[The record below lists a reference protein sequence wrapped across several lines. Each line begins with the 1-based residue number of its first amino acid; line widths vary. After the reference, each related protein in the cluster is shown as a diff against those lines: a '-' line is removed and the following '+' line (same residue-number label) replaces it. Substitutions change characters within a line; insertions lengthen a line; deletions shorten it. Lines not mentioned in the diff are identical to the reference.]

1 MFRCEDVEILYHLL
15 VNMLPKIFFVLL
27 TDCNGEATLQEK
39 DIMNFTTRMLWKVCL
54 MILGSLH
61 HIYDLF
67 MHSTRSSLIS
77 YSLNK
82 SFTKQHKFWKS
93 KEA

>member
-1 MFRCEDVEILYHLL
+1 
-15 VNMLPKIFFVLL
+15 MLPKKFFLLL
-27 TDCNGEATLQEK
+27 TDGNGEATLQEK
-39 DIMNFTTRMLWKVCL
+39 DIMILWKVCL